1 MNKKLK
7 IEPFEKNLESLN
19 RKFRY
24 FKTLKPYS
32 IDLSNNFIT
41 KLESTVSKFY
51 KILTLCI
58 LYRVSRFQG
67 I

>member
-41 KLESTVSKFY
+41 KLESTVSKF
-51 KILTLCI
+51 
-58 LYRVSRFQG
+58 
-67 I
+67 

>member
-19 RKFRY
+19 RKFSY
-24 FKTLKPYS
+24 FITLKPYS

-41 KLESTVSKFY
+41 KLESTVSKF
-51 KILTLCI
+51 
-58 LYRVSRFQG
+58 
-67 I
+67 